1 MSARRQTASK
11 LSYLGEWTESREN
24 ARASGEASLAQIG
37 ELARRLVETQLPVI
51 AYTGRNK
58 LTFKFKLQTTAN
70 EYAAERRISR
80 RLDQEKYTLIRH
92 IDQLFSFQCVY
103 MGRFLIC
110 ALKFVGTSFTDKR
123 KVHRSANVRK
133 RIKAHSRGFTSVKCP
148 LSVTGRVSVL
158 GALILKK
165 QYINF
170 LGQV

>member
-1 MSARRQTASK
+1 MIK
-11 LSYLGEWTESREN
+11 LFQALITFCFSLPSIFPALQNIHNMHVHPSRATN
-24 ARASGEASLAQIG
+24 WSSFKFA
-37 ELARRLVETQLPVI
+37 VETRLPVI

-103 MGRFLIC
+103 TGRLLIR

-123 KVHRSANVRK
+123 KVHRSANVR
-133 RIKAHSRGFTSVKCP
+133 
-148 LSVTGRVSVL
+148 
-158 GALILKK
+158 
-165 QYINF
+165 
-170 LGQV
+170 

>member
-1 MSARRQTASK
+1 MHVHPYPSRATNWSRLSLLSKPTASK

-24 ARASGEASLAQIG
+24 ARASGEASLAQIV
-37 ELARRLVETQLPVI
+37 ELARRLVETRLPII

-58 LTFKFKLQTTAN
+58 LTFKFKQQRAAN

-92 IDQLFSFQCVY
+92 IDQLFSFQYVY
-103 MGRFLIC
+103 TGRFLIC

-133 RIKAHSRGFTSVKCP
+133 TS
-148 LSVTGRVSVL
+148 
-158 GALILKK
+158 
-165 QYINF
+165 
-170 LGQV
+170 

>member
-1 MSARRQTASK
+1 MHVHP
-11 LSYLGEWTESREN
+11 SRATN
-24 ARASGEASLAQIG
+24 WSRFKFA
-37 ELARRLVETQLPVI
+37 VETRLPVI

-70 EYAAERRISR
+70 EYAAERRISG

-103 MGRFLIC
+103 TGRLLIR

-133 RIKAHSRGFTSVKCP
+133 TS
-148 LSVTGRVSVL
+148 
-158 GALILKK
+158 
-165 QYINF
+165 
-170 LGQV
+170 